1 MDRKELRHEAW
12 LWALR
17 LWKSGI
23 NAASSG
29 NFSVRAPG
37 EDVIAVTPSGVRY
50 DSMTEEQIVLI
61 DPEGRVLEGGKPSV
75 ETPMHTAVYR
85 LRPDIGAVA
94 HTHSPYTIALAA
106 LGQPLPMI
114 SVEGLCAGN
123 ALVPVTPAFRFPGS
137 AELARDVEALLRAD
151 PSLCAVLLRSHGLLA
166 MGTTAKDAVSLAES
180 LEVEAHAYMLARSVG
195 EPERLSEETR
205 QGILAHFA
213 QRKGT

>member
-1 MDRKELRHEAW
+1 MDRRELKHEAF
-12 LWALR
+12 LWAER
-17 LWKSGI
+17 LWRSGV

-50 DSMTEEQIVLI
+50 DSMTEDQIVLT
-61 DPEGRVLEGGKPSV
+61 DLEGRVLEGGKPSV

-85 LRPDIGAVA
+85 LRPDIGAAA

-106 LGQPLPMI
+106 LGEPLPMI

-123 ALVPVTPAFRFPGS
+123 ARVPVTPAFRMPGS
-137 AELARDVEALLRAD
+137 EALARDVEALLRED
-151 PSLCAVLLRSHGLLA
+151 PALCAVLLRSHGLLA

-180 LEVEAHAYMLARSVG
+180 LEVEAHAYLLARSVG